1 MGTFHRLTV
10 FTDGG
15 SGAITISPSNDLGV
29 YESGTNIT
37 LSIVADN
44 GFTFSSWKIGSTIV
58 DTNASFI
65 FVMPESDVFIY
76 AQLAGAY
83 VPPEI
88 YGLKYYYEW
97 DKAGAIPYYLA
108 IDELSYVGASTEGK
122 ISEVS
127 YKLGNFGGSDPSDI
141 IKTIHGSSLEFS
153 IASDQ
158 ATSLL
163 YTDLVDSNP
172 RKFRVRF
179 YWDYDAITPANSTF
193 IWQGYL
199 VTDFFSL
206 PEKGTNYLVSLVAT
220 DGLGQLDSDKIIST
234 RLSSFS
240 AIDLLSGFLKQS
252 YTSRLNFVTNIELY
266 EDRMDSLLG
275 LFDQFRLAVTRFANE
290 DDLIKISTE
299 GENYNPYVSLKKG
312 LELMLSPFIVRVFQW
327 NGKWQI
333 MRIQE
338 LLKTNIVEREYDENG
353 ALLTKTTLTNAQT
366 VQNVFNGQRRGALA
380 YTQFGIDFELGSL
393 SVPEINN
400 LVSDTFDNISW
411 RQSGNSFYLAN
422 WIYEN
427 ATIFDGVRDSEIA
440 RIERVS
446 SPTSGQDGTFAR
458 IWGTADGATDPSISS
473 LLYNSANGWNPQVAI
488 ENANTISFSASYQI
502 LRRGSS
508 DPLNP
513 PIGSHKVGFQIKI
526 GTQYLEQVT
535 ATAFGWTSSPTII
548 GLDPQPSGVLHNI
561 NITAITVP
569 EDGAVELRLYQLITV
584 SGTRHR
590 FIIDWDNV
598 NLNLDE
604 NKNIVNEAIELRAIT
619 DSNHPLQPRQ

>member
-37 LSIVADN
+37 LSVVGDA
-44 GFTFSSWKIGSTIV
+44 GFTFLGWKIGSTLI
-58 DTNASFI
+58 DANLSFVY
-65 FVMPESDVFIY
+65 VMPESDIFIY
-76 AQLAGAY
+76 AAFSGAY
-83 VPPEI
+83 VPPET

-179 YWDYDAITPANSTF
+179 YWGYDAITPANSTF

-252 YTSRLNFVTNIELY
+252 YISRLNFVTNIELY

-338 LLKTNIVEREYDENG
+338 LLKTNIVEREYDEDG
-353 ALLTKTTLTNAQT
+353 TLLTKTTLSNAQT
-366 VQNVFNGQRRGALA
+366 TQNVWNGQRRGALA
-380 YTQFGIDFELGSL
+380 YNQFGIDFELGSL

-400 LVSDTFDNISW
+400 LVSDTFDNASW
-411 RQSGNSFYLAN
+411 GNYGGARFFLIN

-427 ATIFDGVRDSEIA
+427 ATIFDGVRNSNIA

-446 SPTSGQDGTFAR
+446 GVTKGADGTFAR
-458 IWGTADGATDPSISS
+458 IWGTANGATDPSISA
-473 LLYNSANGWNPQVAI
+473 LLYNSASGWNPQVAI
-488 ENANTISFSASYQI
+488 ENANTVSFSASYQI

-526 GTQYLEQVT
+526 GTQYLQQLT
-535 ATAFGWTSSPTII
+535 ATTFGWTTSPTII
-548 GLDPQPSGVLHNI
+548 GLDPQPSGALHNI
-561 NITAITVP
+561 NITTITVP

-590 FIIDWDNV
+590 YIIDWDNV

-604 NKNIVNEAIELRAIT
+604 NKNIVNEA
-619 DSNHPLQPRQ
+619 